1 VLHRDVVLSG
11 VPPCDI
17 DGSSTTTDCTR
28 LSTPCAKS
36 FASAAL
42 SVPAALRVSVS
53 ATSIS
58 AAVSAADA
66 AIGSSRWM
74 SG

>member
-1 VLHRDVVLSG
+1 VLHRDVVLK
-11 VPPCDI
+11 
-17 DGSSTTTDCTR
+17 R
-28 LSTPCAKS
+28 RA
-36 FASAAL
+36 ASAAL